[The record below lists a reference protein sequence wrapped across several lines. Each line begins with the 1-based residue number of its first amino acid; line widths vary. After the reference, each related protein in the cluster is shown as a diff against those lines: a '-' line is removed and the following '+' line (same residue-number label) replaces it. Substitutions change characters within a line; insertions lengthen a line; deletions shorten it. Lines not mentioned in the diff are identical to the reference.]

1 MFNFE
6 WTPTPG
12 GPSYVSD
19 SDSEEDREENVPD
32 EFREEDIVGVEE
44 EMDDNVIMTSSPHYD
59 RDSDQDSQFTVV
71 YDE

>member
-1 MFNFE
+1 MVCHQQ
-6 WTPTPG
+6 
-12 GPSYVSD
+12 SLSAVSVTVTMLCTARCRD
-19 SDSEEDREENVPD
+19 VPD

-44 EMDDNVIMTSSPHYD
+44 EMDDIQPSDEHYD